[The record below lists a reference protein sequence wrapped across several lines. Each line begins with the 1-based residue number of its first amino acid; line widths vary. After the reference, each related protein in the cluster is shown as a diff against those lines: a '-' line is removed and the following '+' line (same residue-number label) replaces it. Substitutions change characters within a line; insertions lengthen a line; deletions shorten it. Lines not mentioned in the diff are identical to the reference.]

1 MIIYACTPLNV
12 NWDLRPVGV
21 SRVTGSV
28 DEGSTVVDGVDGGVD
43 GDADWVGT
51 SGVIGVVS
59 CGVVVCF
66 VGGGVVVNVAD
77 VVGGTGVDGV
87 VVVVVVVVV
96 VNDVVSFTGTGVV
109 DDGWSDGR
117 NVNGMVGTTT
127 GAGVVGGRSVL
138 RL

>member
-1 MIIYACTPLNV
+1 
-12 NWDLRPVGV
+12 
-21 SRVTGSV
+21 VTGSV

-43 GDADWVGT
+43 GDADGVDT
-51 SGVIGVVS
+51 SGVTDVAS

-66 VGGGVVVNVAD
+66 VGGGVVASVAD
-77 VVGGTGVDGV
+77 VVGGTGDDGV

-96 VNDVVSFTGTGVV
+96 TNAVVSTTGTGVV
-109 DDGWSDGR
+109 DDGLSDGR

-127 GAGVVGGRSVL
+127 GAGVVGRRSVL

>member
-1 MIIYACTPLNV
+1 M
-12 NWDLRPVGV
+12 
-21 SRVTGSV
+21 
-28 DEGSTVVDGVDGGVD
+28 VDGVDGGVD

-109 DDGWSDGR
+109 DDG
-117 NVNGMVGTTT
+117 
-127 GAGVVGGRSVL
+127 
-138 RL
+138 